1 MICIGTA
8 ERVEY
13 HAALDASIRLVGREM
28 DQPQS
33 AASTPGSLQAKGSE
47 TPIRQGDGTG
57 VFGWRNRGKPVGAV
71 VAAAK
76 VLRILHGSERP
87 LNASEVARAAGLH
100 RGTAYNILRTLHAE
114 GFVGYDEATRSYSV
128 SLHIL
133 ELAYGVLRRS
143 GLMDLAR
150 PLMHAISDAHGV
162 SVYLSKVLGPSSLL
176 LLDWVG
182 VAFRTDLYV
191 TVGRPSP
198 VPAGASGVIMAAFGS
213 STEPELEALFSKVA
227 WYQKPSFADF
237 LARVREAKKCGF
249 AVDRGA
255 MFQGIT
261 LVSVPVLSPSWELL
275 LILTA
280 AGHSHDL
287 DAEALDAL
295 CRAMQSAAARLSESA
310 RLLRLD

>member
-1 MICIGTA
+1 
-8 ERVEY
+8 
-13 HAALDASIRLVGREM
+13 M

-33 AASTPGSLQAKGSE
+33 AASTSGSLQAKGSDIE
-47 TPIRQGDGTG
+47 PTGAIRPGAIRPDAMRPGAIRPGAIPQGVAAGDLGPPD
-57 VFGWRNRGKPVGAV
+57 NRGKPVGAV
-71 VAAAK
+71 VAAAR

-87 LNASEVARAAGLH
+87 LNASAVARAAGLH
-100 RGTAYNILRTLHAE
+100 RGTAYNILRTLQAE

-150 PLMHAISDAHGV
+150 PLMHAICDAHGV

-198 VPAGASGVIMAAFGS
+198 VPAGASGVIMAAFGRDRKSTRLNS
-213 STEPELEALFSKVA
+213 SHSRASRM
-227 WYQKPSFADF
+227 PS
-237 LARVREAKKCGF
+237 
-249 AVDRGA
+249 
-255 MFQGIT
+255 
-261 LVSVPVLSPSWELL
+261 
-275 LILTA
+275 
-280 AGHSHDL
+280 
-287 DAEALDAL
+287 
-295 CRAMQSAAARLSESA
+295 SA
-310 RLLRLD
+310 